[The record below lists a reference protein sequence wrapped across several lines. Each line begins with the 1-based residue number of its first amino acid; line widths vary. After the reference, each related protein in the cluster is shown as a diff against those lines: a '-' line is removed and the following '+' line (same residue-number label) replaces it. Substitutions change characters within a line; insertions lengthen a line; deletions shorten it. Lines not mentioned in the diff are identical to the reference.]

1 MSEQAA
7 RRDVVVAEHGR
18 YGPLDIVVGPLYAGV
33 EMAHAAQR

>member
-7 RRDVVVAEHGR
+7 GRRIVVAALSG
-18 YGPLDIVVGPLYAGV
+18 YGLDVEFWPLYAGV